1 MTSLNNKSQ
10 ASRTSKSAQDFVEF
24 YTSVKELKVRPTNED
39 IVKFSK
45 LFEDEITLDNMT
57 RQQLVA
63 LCRLLELTPL
73 GTVNFLRLQLE
84 LKVRQLKTDDRVI
97 QREGLDNLNVQ
108 ELQVCDDSNVNFFR
122 WCYPLSLSS
131 VEMTADA
138 PKKTQVVVCPI
149 GLIVSYPR

>member
-108 ELQVCDDSNVNFFR
+108 ELQVCDVYD
-122 WCYPLSLSS
+122 L
-131 VEMTADA
+131 
-138 PKKTQVVVCPI
+138 
-149 GLIVSYPR
+149 